1 MFLVEKLLVTFTPD
15 SKSVK
20 SSTVTFFHKTFKPV
34 FTRKVLHKG
43 ERERKMRKELM
54 LVFVA
59 VFVALLLSP
68 VYAWSYGDPA
78 IPDDTKFETFGPRSD
93 RLLIKLYASEVSEW
107 ETGIE
112 QGEIDVTDW
121 PLDKAH
127 YDRYTSPEWSDKLKV
142 LGYGAEFGLFIFDLN
157 NNNNTYLGNPPNA
170 SYPNPVFPNPMA
182 DVNLRKAIAYCVN
195 RDYVVLEVV
204 GEGFAVPLYTPV
216 PPSMG
221 IYSHPEI
228 RPGGELE
235 ELCYLFNP
243 SAAAALL
250 QANGFPIGPD
260 GWRFWD
266 RNRNGVK
273 DAGEDL
279 VLKLFARSDH
289 TPRKLAGEKLYEVLT
304 SDPVKIQVN
313 LVLGDISAARLQVM
327 SNKNFHIYTGGW
339 SLGVDPDHLILW
351 NWDYYWH
358 PGRPYN
364 YAGCND
370 PTFNEA
376 SYGVMYANTI
386 EEAVYYAH
394 LAQEA
399 FAENVLSV
407 PLYATSGSKVVSRK
421 PVTPPYTDRYWRGF
435 VNVPGYG
442 VDSGFTFLNMRPTG
456 VTRGGTIAYGFK
468 TTDIR
473 QLNPVYSEWLW
484 DNTVLDLI
492 GFEGL
497 VARNPYDLGTFMPWL
512 ADSFKVETWTD
523 PETGDTLTAVKF
535 VLRRDAY
542 WSDGVKVT
550 IDDILYTFL
559 QMDDDLDARG
569 LPPPWWIS
577 NVQDM
582 VGIDVLSATSFRIR
596 FAIKSVFA
604 LGWCGNRILP
614 KHIWRPICTGATAPK
629 SGEPWDPTTFAPD
642 PDLINSG
649 PWRLDEYVPNSHILL
664 VAHKKGSTVNTGITT
679 DPNKNA
685 EDITSPYG
693 YFRYFRDE
701 DLNKDDKVNVLDAI
715 LLAGAFGAREGDP
728 RYTRTSDI
736 NGDGVINVLDAI
748 LLAKVFGWPTGEI

>member
-1 MFLVEKLLVTFTPD
+1 MK
-15 SKSVK
+15 
-20 SSTVTFFHKTFKPV
+20 
-34 FTRKVLHKG
+34 
-43 ERERKMRKELM
+43 KELM
-54 LVFVA
+54 SVLAV

-78 IPDDTKFETFGPRSD
+78 IPDDKKFETFGPRAD
-93 RLLIKLYASEVSEW
+93 QLLIKLYASDISEW
-107 ETGIE
+107 ETGVE
-112 QGEIDVTDW
+112 GGEIDVTDW
-121 PLDKAH
+121 PLDKTH
-127 YDRYTSPEWSDKLKV
+127 YDKYVSPEWSGKLKV

-195 RDYVVLEVV
+195 RDYVVREVV

-221 IYSHPEI
+221 VYSHPEI
-228 RPGGELE
+228 RPGGALE

-266 RNRNGVK
+266 RNRNGMK
-273 DAGEDL
+273 DEGEDL
-279 VLKLFARSDH
+279 ELKLFVRSDH
-289 TPRKLAGEKLYEVLT
+289 VPRKLAGEHLYGVLT
-304 SDPVKIQVN
+304 SDPVKIKVN
-313 LVLGDISAARLQVM
+313 LVYGDVSAARLQVM
-327 SNKNFHIYTGGW
+327 SNKDFHIYTGGW

-370 PTFNEA
+370 PVFNEA

-394 LAQEA
+394 LAQEV
-399 FAENVLSV
+399 FASNVLSI
-407 PLYATSGSKVVSRK
+407 PLYSTSGAKVVSRK

-435 VNVPGYG
+435 VNIPGYG
-442 VDSGFTFLNMRPTG
+442 VDNGFTFLNLRPTR
-456 VTRGGTIAYGFK
+456 VSRGGTIAYGFK

-473 QLNPVYSEWLW
+473 QFNPVYSEWLW

-492 GFEGL
+492 GYEGL
-497 VARNPYDLGTFMPWL
+497 VTRNPYDLGRFMPWL
-512 ADSFKVETWTD
+512 ADSFKVGTWID
-523 PETGDTLTAVKF
+523 PDTGDELTAIEF
-535 VLRRDAY
+535 TLRRDAY
-542 WSDGVKVT
+542 WSDGKKVT
-550 IDDILYTFL
+550 IDDIVYTFL
-559 QMDDDLDARG
+559 QMDDDLKARG
-569 LPPPWWIS
+569 LAPPWWVS
-577 NVQDM
+577 NVENM
-582 VGIDVLSATSFRIR
+582 VGIDVISPTTFRIR
-596 FAIKSVFA
+596 FSVKSVFA

-614 KHIWRPICTGATAPK
+614 KHIWQPICTGAPAPK

-642 PDLINSG
+642 PDLIASG
-649 PWRLDEYVPNSHILL
+649 PWRLAEYVPNSHILL
-664 VAHKKGSTVNTGITT
+664 VAHKKGSTVNTGITI

-685 EDITSPYG
+685 EPITSPYG

-701 DLNKDDKVNVLDAI
+701 DLNKDDKVDIFDIVSIALV
-715 LLAGAFGAREGDP
+715 FGVQEGEEG
-728 RYTRTSDI
+728 YSRTIDI
-736 NGDGVINVLDAI
+736 NGDGIIDIFDLVSAAL
-748 LLAKVFGWPTGEI
+748 VFGWPDYEALE